1 MRHRLQAAVTDGM
14 VDGTLLAEAFADR
27 EPWLPS
33 GLTANSEV
41 RYERLLAAV
50 VAGREDVL
58 ARMRRSPA
66 HVATLFALL
75 PAAWMLELFGA
86 IEAHDERMLLQAVE
100 STNKHSLIG
109 RLATAR
115 LGWMRAI
122 ATLTRLVSR
131 SRNRVRVTGPGFS

>member
-1 MRHRLQAAVTDGM
+1 MRHRLQSAVTEGM

-33 GLTANSEV
+33 GLTGDSEA

-50 VAGREDVL
+50 NEGREDVF
-58 ARMRRSPA
+58 ARMRSSPG

-86 IEAHDERMLLQAVE
+86 IEGHDERMLLQAVE
-100 STNKHSLIG
+100 STNKASLIG
-109 RLATAR
+109 RLASAR

-131 SRNRVRVTGPGFS
+131 SRQSARATGPGLS

>member
-1 MRHRLQAAVTDGM
+1 MRHRLQNAVTEGV

-27 EPWLPS
+27 ERWLPA
-33 GLTANSEV
+33 GLAGDSEA

-50 VAGREDVL
+50 TAGREDVF

-109 RLATAR
+109 RLASAR

-122 ATLTRLVSR
+122 ATLTRLVGR
-131 SRNRVRVTGPGFS
+131 SRNRARAAGPGYS